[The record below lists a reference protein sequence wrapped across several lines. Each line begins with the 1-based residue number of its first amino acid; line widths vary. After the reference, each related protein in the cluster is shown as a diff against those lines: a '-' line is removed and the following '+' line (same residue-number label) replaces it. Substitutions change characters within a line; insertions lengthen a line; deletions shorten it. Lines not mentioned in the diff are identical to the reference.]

1 MDYAAAVTYLL
12 ALGRELAA
20 PTQAA
25 AAKFNLENIA
35 VLDERLG
42 HPSRA
47 YPSAHI
53 AGTNGKGSTAA
64 FLESIL
70 RHAGLRT
77 GLNTSPHLEKINER
91 IRIDGKEISDQDF
104 AAAFTLIHE
113 VIERLLA
120 DGKLRAHPT
129 YFECVTAMA
138 MEHFARQRVD
148 FAVFEVGL
156 GGRLDATNILMP
168 AVTVITPVDFDHEN
182 FLGHS
187 LHEIAREKAGIL
199 KPNTPVVVAQQPPEA
214 REVILRRAKEL
225 GCPVIETN
233 IAYGVHEKPVIAQPA
248 RRETF
253 PAGTV
258 NASIVE
264 VSSGWSLDISPSLA
278 GHFQVQNALNAIA
291 AARVLATGGLHITDE
306 AMADGVSSTEWPGRL
321 EKLQAHPDVYL
332 DGAHNPAAAR
342 ELAAFLAQNF
352 ASRKIWLIYG
362 ALRDKSV
369 DEVAGQLFPLAAD
382 VVFTEPR
389 TPRAISASQLAEIA
403 GYHAHHAETIPDA
416 EEALD
421 HVLANAQPADTI
433 FICGS
438 LYLVGQLRAYWKN
451 RARVAANGKTP

>member
-12 ALGRELAA
+12 SLGRELAA

-25 AAKFNLENIA
+25 AAKFNLENIT

-70 RHAGLRT
+70 RRAGLRT

-91 IRIDGKEISDQDF
+91 IRIDGQEISDEDF
-104 AAAFTLIHE
+104 AAVFTRIHE
-113 VIERLLA
+113 TIEQLLA

-138 MEHFARQRVD
+138 MEHFARQRVG

-156 GGRLDATNILMP
+156 GGRLDATNILAP
-168 AVTVITPVDFDHEN
+168 TVTIITPVDFDHEN

-187 LHEIAREKAGIL
+187 LQEIASEKAGIL
-199 KPNTPVVVAQQPPEA
+199 KPNTPVVVAQQLPEA
-214 REVILRRAKEL
+214 REVILKRAKEL

-233 IAYGVHEKPVIAQPA
+233 VSYRIDERSRS
-248 RRETF
+248 RREARSESF
-253 PAGTV
+253 AAGSVT
-258 NASIVE
+258 ATIVE
-264 VSSGWSLDISPSLA
+264 LTSGWSLDISPSLA
-278 GHFQVQNALNAIA
+278 GHFQVQNALNGVA
-291 AARVLATGGLHITDE
+291 AARVIARSGLPIMDDAIANGISDT
-306 AMADGVSSTEWPGRL
+306 VWPGRL

-332 DGAHNPAAAR
+332 DGAHNPGAAR

-352 ASRKIWLIYG
+352 ASRKIWLVYG

-369 DEVAGQLFPLAAD
+369 DEVAGWLFPLAAE

-389 TPRAISASQLAEIA
+389 TPRAISASQLTEIA
-403 GYHAHHAETIPDA
+403 GYHARHYETIGDA
-416 EEALD
+416 ENALD
-421 HVLANAQPADTI
+421 HVLANAEPEDAI

-451 RARVAANGKTP
+451 RARVAANPKTP